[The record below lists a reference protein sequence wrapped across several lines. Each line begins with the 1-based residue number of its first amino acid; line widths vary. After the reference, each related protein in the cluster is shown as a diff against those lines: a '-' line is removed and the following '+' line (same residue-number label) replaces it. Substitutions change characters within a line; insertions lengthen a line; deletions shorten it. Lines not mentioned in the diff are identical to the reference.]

1 MVLILTVAVILQPA
15 LFCRVASAHATD
27 AQWHLYRQSPVI
39 EKKHLQATKPSD
51 REIVLSRVFAVP
63 QATVFAALTK
73 PEHLLIWMQPKEM
86 PLVTCEVD
94 LRKGGSFRYVFQR
107 PSGAK
112 IEVRGAYEA
121 VDAPRGFTYKETY
134 DFSPLMIHV
143 TTSLEASGQE
153 TTFKQTLVYS
163 SKRERDEDFDGVVTS
178 SEQVYHQLDRY
189 LAQIQR

>member
-1 MVLILTVAVILQPA
+1 
-15 LFCRVASAHATD
+15 
-27 AQWHLYRQSPVI
+27 
-39 EKKHLQATKPSD
+39 
-51 REIVLSRVFAVP
+51 
-63 QATVFAALTK
+63 
-73 PEHLLIWMQPKEM
+73 LIWMQPKDM

-94 LRKGGSFRYVFQR
+94 LRKGGTFRYVFQR

-134 DFSPLMIHV
+134 DFSPLILHV

-163 SKRERDEDFDGVVTS
+163 SKSERDEDFEGVVTS
-178 SEQVYHQLDRY
+178 SEQVYQRLDRY
-189 LAQIQR
+189 LEQTHR